1 MSASQLPLPGI
12 DESSALIMPMPVDS
26 AASAPMKSDWN
37 NQPFESEPAA
47 FYGEGSSWSAYEGYS
62 SRWRAERADLRN
74 IPPDVADLLEGRL
87 AFGGKMILSAPSKAD
102 KSWLAINLAET
113 IAVGGK
119 LLGVQARKGRVLYVN
134 LEVRRAKF
142 YRRLLAVAEARG
154 YNLDEVS
161 ANLDVI
167 NMRGFYRGPEEFER
181 IVMSEAYSMEDVAGE
196 PYACIVVDP
205 LYKLNFDE
213 NKAQDVGKVCEAIDH
228 LAEEFDAA
236 IIQVHHH
243 SKGPKHERAAIDR
256 ASGSGVLGRDPDCI
270 LDILEVF
277 PPSGE
282 ECAYGDE
289 IRGFI
294 FEWSLRDYK
303 TPPNQRVLYKWPIH
317 MLDVEGVTANWE
329 PVGVGSSREAARAK
343 AKVARAEG
351 EAAFANAQLN
361 LVSAFIERGIHA
373 EEGMSA
379 KEAAEITGMT
389 SRGITNAI
397 DRFGSDLFS
406 YGRKPG
412 KKPGTLTKEN
422 FIFMKVRLPS
432 LS

>member
-1 MSASQLPLPGI
+1 
-12 DESSALIMPMPVDS
+12 
-26 AASAPMKSDWN
+26 MKSDWN

-47 FYGEGSSWSAYEGYS
+47 FYGEGSSWSAYEVYS

-74 IPPDVADLLEGRL
+74 IPPDVGDLLEGRL
-87 AFGGKMILSAPSKAD
+87 ALGGKMILSAPSKAD

-181 IVMSEAYSMEDVAGE
+181 IVMSEAYSIEDVAGE

-243 SKGPKHERAAIDR
+243 SKGPKHDRAAIDR

-289 IRGFI
+289 IRGVSYSNGPCAITKRHRISVSFTNGQFI
-294 FEWSLRDYK
+294 CSMWKALPRIGSRSEWDRAGRRRGPRQKSLG
-303 TPPNQRVLYKWPIH
+303 L
-317 MLDVEGVTANWE
+317 
-329 PVGVGSSREAARAK
+329 
-343 AKVARAEG
+343 KV
-351 EAAFANAQLN
+351 
-361 LVSAFIERGIHA
+361 
-373 EEGMSA
+373 
-379 KEAAEITGMT
+379 K
-389 SRGITNAI
+389 
-397 DRFGSDLFS
+397 
-406 YGRKPG
+406 
-412 KKPGTLTKEN
+412 
-422 FIFMKVRLPS
+422 RLSPMRS
-432 LS
+432 

>member
-1 MSASQLPLPGI
+1 MPGI
-12 DESSALIMPMPVDS
+12 DESLVPIMPVSVDGL
-26 AASAPMKSDWN
+26 ASAPTESAWN
-37 NQPFESEPAA
+37 YRLLEGESFAPYDEDP
-47 FYGEGSSWSAYEGYS
+47 SWNAHAGYS
-62 SRWRAERADLRN
+62 SRWKAERADLRN
-74 IPPDVADLLEGRL
+74 IPPDVSDLLERRL
-87 AFGGKMILSAPSKAD
+87 ALGGKMILSAPSKAD

-113 IAVGGK
+113 IAVGDK
-119 LLGVQARKGRVLYVN
+119 LLGTQARKGHVLYVN

-154 YNLDEVS
+154 YNIDEVS

-181 IVMSEAYSMEDVAGE
+181 IVMSEAYSMVDVNGE

-228 LAEEFDAA
+228 LAEEFGAA

-243 SKGPKHERAAIDR
+243 SKGPKHDRAAIDR

-282 ECAYGDE
+282 ECAYGDD

-329 PVGVGSSREAARAK
+329 PAGVGSSREAARAK

-351 EAAFANAQLN
+351 EAAFANAQLS
-361 LVSAFIERGIHA
+361 LVSAFIERGIDA
-373 EEGMSA
+373 EEGLSA

-389 SRGITNAI
+389 SRGLTNAI

-422 FIFMKVRLPS
+422 FIFMKVRPPS